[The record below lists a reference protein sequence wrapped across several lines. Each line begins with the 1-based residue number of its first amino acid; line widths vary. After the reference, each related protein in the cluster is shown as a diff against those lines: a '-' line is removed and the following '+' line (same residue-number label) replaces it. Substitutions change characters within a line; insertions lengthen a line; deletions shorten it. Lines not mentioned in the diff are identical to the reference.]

1 LQLDLINNP
10 VSKLPGYRVQVF
22 SMFSSLTIL
31 DTLDKSGKDAYSNT
45 TMVEA
50 VSRIPDNL
58 FDKSK
63 PIILPPV
70 VHPIHAP
77 VHKKQASKLKKALA
91 RTGSLDSMSGI
102 VPKARSAIDR
112 SAVRG
117 KLGKSGKL
125 PSGSRSKSSRA
136 GLVFPVGR
144 IKRKLK

>member
-1 LQLDLINNP
+1 LINNP

-22 SMFSSLTIL
+22 NMFPTLTIL

-50 VSRIPDNL
+50 VSRVPDTL

-63 PIILPPV
+63 PLILPPV

-77 VHKKQASKLKKALA
+77 VHKKQTSKLKKALA
-91 RTGSLDSMSGI
+91 RTGSLDSIVI
-102 VPKARSAIDR
+102 VPKVRNAIIGIR
-112 SAVRG
+112 KTERG
-117 KLGKSGKL
+117 KLAKSGKMAVV
-125 PSGSRSKSSRA
+125 SGNRSKSSRA

-144 IKRKLK
+144 IRRQLK